1 MLYKNKHGACL
12 CGVRLAAFRTGKN
25 SGQWLVAR
33 GEKSATR
40 DTGYGARRRGF
51 EMADS
56 RFRMG
61 EVNAPIRL
69 LPVITELTPFGQH
82 LILKRVAAT
91 ERGTRYDD

>member
-1 MLYKNKHGACL
+1 
-12 CGVRLAAFRTGKN
+12 
-25 SGQWLVAR
+25 
-33 GEKSATR
+33 
-40 DTGYGARRRGF
+40 
-51 EMADS
+51 
-56 RFRMG
+56 MG